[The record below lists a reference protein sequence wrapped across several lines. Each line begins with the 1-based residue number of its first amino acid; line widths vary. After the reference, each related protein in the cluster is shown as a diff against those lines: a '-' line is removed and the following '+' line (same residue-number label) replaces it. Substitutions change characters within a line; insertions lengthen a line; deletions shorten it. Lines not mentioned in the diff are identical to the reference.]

1 MQWRLLREVVH
12 PAEQGGP
19 SYRPATH
26 YKMKSVAAN
35 RTVWGLRVHIDH
47 VAFLAV
53 IVTDH
58 GDIIYSALEYTE
70 SFVLLSM
77 ITII

>member
-1 MQWRLLREVVH
+1 MTAVTRGRPSCGTGRAVLSPGHPQQNEICGCQWNCV
-12 PAEQGGP
+12 
-19 SYRPATH
+19 
-26 YKMKSVAAN
+26 
-35 RTVWGLRVHIDH
+35 GLRVHIDH